1 MPTNAFIVQAEQECA
16 IDANTTH
23 LHNVGRMIEDME
35 NKMRA
40 TIQEIYFGKTK
51 DIMNDLRSLTD
62 LKTIKTQAN
71 MQAQLL
77 SRLKERTG

>member
-1 MPTNAFIVQAEQECA
+1 
-16 IDANTTH
+16 
-23 LHNVGRMIEDME
+23 MIEDME

-77 SRLKERTG
+77 SRLKERSG